1 MNFNKLKS
9 SYNAFSKVAGTLLK
23 DKNKTLKKVQEGLK
37 KATENQG
44 SLGNIWDQLQLLFS
58 LVKDYANGNYTAVPK
73 STIVAIVAALLYFIS
88 PLDIIPDFLVGL
100 GFVDDAFILSL
111 VYKKV
116 IKELDKYQ
124 IWKDGKG
131 NIIHI

>member
-9 SYNAFSKVAGTLLK
+9 SFNAFSKIASTLLK
-23 DKNKTLKKVQEGLK
+23 DKDKTLNKVQEGFK

-44 SLGNIWDQLQLLFS
+44 ALSNVWDQLQLFFF
-58 LVKDYANGNYTAVPK
+58 LVKDYANGNYTSIPRSSIIAV
-73 STIVAIVAALLYFIS
+73 VAALLYFIS
-88 PLDIIPDFLVGL
+88 PLDIIPDFIVGL

-111 VYKKV
+111 VYKQV

-124 IWKDGKG
+124 LWKDGQKK
-131 NIIHI
+131 IIHI

>member
-124 IWKDGKG
+124 VWLDGQKK
-131 NIIHI
+131 IIHI

>member
-9 SYNAFSKVAGTLLK
+9 SFDTFSKIASTLLK
-23 DKNKTLKKVQEGLK
+23 DKNKTLNKVQVGFK

-44 SLGNIWDQLQLLFS
+44 ALSNVWDQLQLLFS
-58 LVKDYANGNYTAVPK
+58 LVKDYANGNYKSIPK
-73 STIVAIVAALLYFIS
+73 SSIIAVVAALLYFIS
-88 PLDIIPDFLVGL
+88 PLDVIPDFIVGL

-111 VYKKV
+111 VYKQV

-124 IWKDGKG
+124 LWKDGQKR
-131 NIIHI
+131 IIHI